1 MTPTMRQ
8 ALALANAYEVR
19 NTYNG
24 QGVAIAIVD
33 SGVDYRHPRLGGTG
47 KLDPAGQFPNTK
59 VIGGYDFG
67 DNDPDPLPSL
77 VLPPA
82 AAAAHGTCCAGI
94 AAGNLGTVGD
104 YVGGVAYNAKLY
116 ALKIAAADGS
126 LSSDAA
132 LRAWDWCITH
142 RNDDPQHPLL
152 VISNSW
158 GLAGVPFSD
167 PNVADVY
174 SPAMTALAQTATSL
188 GITIVAASGNDGV
201 RRARHFLASGHVQRG
216 LGRRPV

>member
-1 MTPTMRQ
+1 MEPVRYVQPTLRQ
-8 ALALANAYEVR
+8 ALALANALEVR
-19 NTYNG
+19 NMYNG

-47 KLDPAGQFPNTK
+47 QVNPAGQFPNTK

-67 DNDPDPLPSL
+67 DNDPDPLPSQ
-77 VLPPA
+77 A
-82 AAAAHGTCCAGI
+82 AAPAGIGAQTAHGTACAGI

-104 YVGGVAYNAKLY
+104 YVGGVAYNAKIY
-116 ALKIAAADGS
+116 AVKIAADANPAQWA
-126 LSSDAA
+126 SDAA

-158 GLAGVPFSD
+158 GLAVRGFQRS
-167 PNVADVY
+167 
-174 SPAMTALAQTATSL
+174 ATWR
-188 GITIVAASGNDGV
+188 TPT
-201 RRARHFLASGHVQRG
+201 RRR
-216 LGRRPV
+216 